1 MAHPH
6 RGLRSRLEGSV
17 IRDALGAPGPSASAA
32 SPVVVLMAALLAA
45 GSPARA
51 LAAPKDAASAD
62 APATAAKN
70 APATAPKNA
79 PATAPSAGRER
90 MVVEAKELVYDED
103 KNTVTARGAAVIHY
117 KGRLLEADRVIYD
130 RNTDR
135 VYAEGHAR
143 LTERDGTVLRAER
156 FDLTDDLKTGFIE
169 SLNVDTAQ
177 DTHFSAPRAEVLG
190 NDTTIYD
197 RGSYSAC
204 DACKNDPSKPRLW
217 LVRAK
222 RIIHDD
228 VEKMVYYEDA
238 TFEFLGAPIAYIPF
252 LSSPDPSVKRKSGF
266 LMPQVSWAQQLG
278 TGVSVPYFW
287 VISPDAD
294 LTITPTYFSRQGPFL
309 SGEFRKGFDNGT
321 LSIRADVTHVGDG
334 TAFAKPP
341 VGARDK
347 RWRGAVESNG
357 QFDLNDQ
364 WKAGWDVAVLSDR
377 TFLQDYR
384 RYNNILSN
392 YFFRESSSSVYLT
405 GQGPR
410 SWFDMRS
417 FYFQGLS
424 PSDIQAQQPIVHPVT
439 DYNRVFDIDPK
450 KTFGIGGQVEVDA
463 NFTSTSEQIANYE
476 SIQPRTL
483 DRFNGLYN
491 VCQTYAPNAD
501 RRNSTC
507 LLRGIGGNYEHAT
520 LSADWKRKFIDPIGS
535 VWQPFAF
542 ARFSGSYLN
551 YNTSDVYP
559 AYNLN
564 RPLPIP
570 IPNEAQSSFV
580 NASSNSFRG
589 QATPGFGVEWRYP
602 ILARS
607 FLGDVV
613 VEPIAQVVARPNQTS
628 IPSLVNID
636 AQSLVFDDSNL
647 FEWSKFSGYDRF
659 ETGTRLNYGGQA
671 TMRLPN
677 GGSIN
682 AMAGQSRQLIGDNAY
697 SSADAANVGLASG
710 LDTRTSDWVGR
721 LAVSPWSRLSFVAK
735 GRFDTEYF
743 NARRIDLYSN
753 IDLDAVNLSVQ
764 YANYASQG
772 PIGFGKRRQGLAASA
787 RYDLTK
793 NYFLSSS
800 VTFDMSR
807 YLYNNVTNTLSKN
820 TLAGVTTNGTAPV
833 FSIAA
838 LGFGG
843 GYHDE
848 CMTLSINYA
857 QVYQQTSD
865 GVPARNQ
872 FVYVTLN
879 LRTLGEAKFNYGLG
893 FIRNQDGVR
902 PSL

>member
-1 MAHPH
+1 MGRAPLD
-6 RGLRSRLEGSV
+6 LRARLEGSV
-17 IRDALGAPGPSASAA
+17 SRDALGASRRSASAA
-32 SPVVVLMAALLAA
+32 SRRVLLAA
-45 GSPARA
+45 A
-51 LAAPKDAASAD
+51 LVAASGASAVAAASKDAAPQKS
-62 APATAAKN
+62 APAATPAA
-70 APATAPKNA
+70 AP
-79 PATAPSAGRER
+79 ER
-90 MVVEAKELVYDED
+90 MVVEARELVYDED
-103 KNTVTARGAAVIHY
+103 KNTVTARGAAHIYY

-130 RNTDR
+130 RKTDR
-135 VYAEGHAR
+135 VYAEGNAR

-169 SLNVDTAQ
+169 SLNADTAE
-177 DTHFSAPRAEVLG
+177 DTHFSAPRAERTG
-190 NDTTIYD
+190 NDTTIYE
-197 RGSYSAC
+197 RATYSAC
-204 DACKNDPSKPRLW
+204 DACKNDPTRPRLW
-217 LVRAK
+217 QVQAK
-222 RIIHDD
+222 RIVHDN

-238 TFEFLGAPIAYIPF
+238 YFELFGQPIAYLPF

-278 TGVSVPYFW
+278 AGVSVPYFW
-287 VISPDAD
+287 AISPDAD
-294 LTITPTYFSRQGPFL
+294 LTITPTYFTRQGPFL
-309 SGEFRKGFDNGT
+309 SGEFRKSFENGSF
-321 LSIRADVTHVGDG
+321 SIHGDITHVGDG
-334 TAFAKPP
+334 SAFPRPP
-341 VGARDK
+341 IGARDK
-347 RWRGAVESNG
+347 RWRGAVESTG

-364 WKAGWDVAVLSDR
+364 WKAGWDAAVLSDR

-392 YFFRESSSSVYLT
+392 YFFRESASFAYLT

-439 DYNRVFDIDPK
+439 DYNRAFDIDPK
-450 KTFGIGGQVEVDA
+450 KTFGIGGQVEIDG

-476 SIQPRTL
+476 SIQPRTM
-483 DRFNGLYN
+483 DQFNGLYN
-491 VCQTYAPNAD
+491 VCQIYAPNPD

-507 LLRGIGGNYEHAT
+507 LLRGIGGDYEHAT
-520 LSADWKRKFIDPIGS
+520 LSGNWKRKFIDPIGS

-559 AYNLN
+559 AYNYNTPL
-564 RPLPIP
+564 PLPIP
-570 IPNEAQSSFV
+570 NAAQSAFV
-580 NASSNSFRG
+580 DASSNSFRG
-589 QATPGFGVEWRYP
+589 QATPGIGVEWRYP
-602 ILARS
+602 ILARGPV
-607 FLGDVV
+607 GDLTI
-613 VEPIAQVVARPNQTS
+613 EPIAQLIARPNQTS

-636 AQSLVFDDSNL
+636 AQSLVFDDSTL

-671 TMRLPN
+671 TWRLPN
-677 GGSIN
+677 GGSVN
-682 AMAGQSRQLIGDNAY
+682 AMAGQSRQLVGDNAY

-721 LAVSPWSRLSFVAK
+721 LAVSPWSRVSFVAK
-735 GRFDTEYF
+735 GRFDPEYF
-743 NARRIDLYSN
+743 NARRIDLFTN
-753 IDLDAVNLSVQ
+753 LDLDAVNLSVQ

-772 PIGFGKRRQGLAASA
+772 PIGFGKRRQGLAANA

-793 NYFLSSS
+793 NYFVSGA

-807 YLYNNVTNTLSKN
+807 YLYNNLTNTPGKN
-820 TLAGVTTNGTAPV
+820 VFAGVTTNGTAPL

-848 CMTLSINYA
+848 CMSLTVNYS
-857 QVYQQTSD
+857 QIYQQTSD